1 MRSLKG
7 DDVLLGWEFESS
19 QPAKP
24 IDDFPLSKRFHS
36 LRHIE
41 LNQASLQ
48 SREVLL
54 ELLEAVWKGVSGL
67 AAEER
72 EKGSRGC

>member
-19 QPAKP
+19 QRAKP

-36 LRHIE
+36 LSHVE

-54 ELLEAVWKGVSGL
+54 ELLEAVWKGVSWL
-67 AAEER
+67 AAEGR

>member
-19 QPAKP
+19 QRAKS
-24 IDDFPLSKRFHS
+24 IDFPLSKRFHS
-36 LRHIE
+36 LSHIE

-72 EKGSRGC
+72 EKRSRGC

>member
-19 QPAKP
+19 QRAKP
-24 IDDFPLSKRFHS
+24 IDFLLSKRFHS
-36 LRHIE
+36 LSHIE